1 MPALARA
8 EQAEIRTARPRTA
21 GRSRASSRFSWV
33 SRHFTGARIDLNEFP
48 DKDIL
53 LSADPASR
61 AWPSEGLARVPYWIY
76 QDEDVYRREQ
86 ERIYR
91 GDAWNFL
98 GLEAELPEKGDFKTT
113 FVGEMPVVVT
123 RDESGAIRCFE
134 NRCAHRGALL
144 CLADRGN
151 AKEIACVYHNWT
163 YDLRGDLTAVAFRR
177 GVQGKGGMPLDAD
190 PESQAPRKFRV
201 EDPPRDEG
209 TDKDPRRLHSGA
221 AEQLEALLRER
232 EGHVPREP
240 LASVF
245 LDLPLESPGA
255 ERRGRRRRRG
265 RQPRELHHDEVGSVR
280 RRVRKGRHAL
290 GERRLR
296 AAGAADAGIGG
307 RDWRRRHAADPHR
320 VPGIRAA
327 ADHEQPRRAPG
338 AAQGRG
344 PHRARVDLLRLC
356 VGRREDDRA
365 PHEAVEPRRP
375 GGVHLT
381 GGRRGDR
388 VRAARRGR
396 CVGAFVV
403 RRDGRAHGRV
413 ERIARHRNLGAGPL
427 AAVPQAYGFVRPWTL
442 SFKSPSRT
450 FSPATSTPST
460 TIGWRTGRGSLWTR
474 AATASPPRRT
484 TNAACRCP
492 SSTPTRARCS
502 PIASRLCAMPTST
515 RRSATGTRCPRP

>member
-21 GRSRASSRFSWV
+21 GRSWASSRSSWV

-61 AWPSEGLARVPYWIY
+61 AWPSKGLPRVPYWIY

-201 EDPPRDEG
+201 EIFCGLIFATLSDKTPVVERYIGPEVAARIRRVMKEPIKILGGYTQVLQSNWKLYFENVKDTYHASLLHLFFSTFRLNRLEQKGGVVVGGEGGSHASFTMMKSDLSGDEYEKAG
-209 TDKDPRRLHSGA
+209 MRSASGGYALQAPQMLESVDEIGDGVTLQILTVFPGFVLQQIMNSLAVRQVLPKGVGRTELVWTCFGYASDDAKMTELRMKQSNLVGPAGYISLEDGA
-221 AEQLEALLRER
+221 ATGFVQ
-232 EGHVPREP
+232 
-240 LASVF
+240 
-245 LDLPLESPGA
+245 
-255 ERRGRRRRRG
+255 RG
-265 RQPRELHHDEVGSVR
+265 
-280 RRVRKGRHAL
+280 
-290 GERRLR
+290 
-296 AAGAADAGIGG
+296 AAGASERSSFVEMGG
-307 RDWRRRHAADPHR
+307 RTGESD
-320 VPGIRAA
+320 
-327 ADHEQPRRAPG
+327 ES
-338 AAQGRG
+338 RG
-344 PHRARVDLLRLC
+344 TETSVRGLWQ
-356 VGRREDDRA
+356 ED
-365 PHEAVEPRRP
+365 RRP
-375 GGVHLT
+375 NGL
-381 GGRRGDR
+381 
-388 VRAARRGR
+388 
-396 CVGAFVV
+396 
-403 RRDGRAHGRV
+403 
-413 ERIARHRNLGAGPL
+413 
-427 AAVPQAYGFVRPWTL
+427 
-442 SFKSPSRT
+442 
-450 FSPATSTPST
+450 
-460 TIGWRTGRGSLWTR
+460 
-474 AATASPPRRT
+474 
-484 TNAACRCP
+484 
-492 SSTPTRARCS
+492 
-502 PIASRLCAMPTST
+502 
-515 RRSATGTRCPRP
+515 